1 MERAGFLK
9 KEKKSQ
15 IPFFFVGFLAV
26 FMAPTNEKRS
36 LSSPKQTVFRLWK
49 DLLFSQA
56 EMLWD

>member
-9 KEKKSQ
+9 KKKK
-15 IPFFFVGFLAV
+15 IPNPFFFGVLAV
-26 FMAPTNEKRS
+26 CMAPTNERRS
-36 LSSPKQTVFRLWK
+36 LSSPKQTVFRPWK